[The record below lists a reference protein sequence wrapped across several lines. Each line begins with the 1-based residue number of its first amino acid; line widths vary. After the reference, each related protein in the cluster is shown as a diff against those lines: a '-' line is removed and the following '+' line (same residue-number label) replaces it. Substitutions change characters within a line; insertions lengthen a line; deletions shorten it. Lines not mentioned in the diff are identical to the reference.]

1 MQLEWTGEV
10 LHWELWLKFADTA
23 EQLVAAGH
31 YQEVAVGTEEVE
43 QVAVA
48 IEKAVGRPRAPLWVA
63 GPWWELLCVLQLN
76 SSRCE
81 NLNQTWQAQSW
92 IVQMSELDPE

>member
-10 LHWELWLKFADTA
+10 LHWELWLKFADTE

-43 QVAVA
+43 QVA

-63 GPWWELLCVLQLN
+63 GPWWELCEILP
-76 SSRCE
+76 SCE
-81 NLNQTWQAQSW
+81 NLNQTW
-92 IVQMSELDPE
+92 

>member
-1 MQLEWTGEV
+1 M
-10 LHWELWLKFADTA
+10 FADTA

-63 GPWWELLCVLQLN
+63 GPWWELCAYN
-76 SSRCE
+76 
-81 NLNQTWQAQSW
+81 
-92 IVQMSELDPE
+92 

>member
-31 YQEVAVGTEEVE
+31 YQEVAAGTEEVE

-63 GPWWELLCVLQLN
+63 GPWWELCVLQLN
-76 SSRCE
+76 SSSCE
-81 NLNQTWQAQSW
+81 NQTWQAQSW